1 VLDTFI
7 MNILANIRFCVD
19 PNFIIG
25 TYCSNLV
32 CNFYNPN
39 YSIINNP
46 TKLYQIHSKQNSLS
60 KKPSYLDIHKHHF
73 DSVLVSVST
82 EEIVEE
88 VIEGSYKKFRWNE
101 IRNDITEE
109 QKQAIAKLPFKM
121 VKRCKAVMRQII
133 CFSEEKGRLCDVL
146 RAWVEIMKPTRAD
159 WLSVLKELKNM
170 DHPLYL
176 EVFISH
182 LLLFWYNGDNE
193 IAISKYDFVQTTQVF
208 SFSP

>member
-1 VLDTFI
+1 
-7 MNILANIRFCVD
+7 MNILADIRFCVN

-25 TYCSNLV
+25 SYCSNLV

-39 YSIINNP
+39 YSITNNT
-46 TKLYQIHSKQNSLS
+46 TKLYQIHNKRNSLS
-60 KKPSYLDIHKHHF
+60 KKPSYLDIHEHHF
-73 DSVLVSVST
+73 DSVLVSVGT

-101 IRNDITEE
+101 IRGNITDE

-133 CFSEEKGRLCDVL
+133 CFSEEQGRLCDVL

-182 LLLFWYNGDNE
+182 LLLFGTMV
-193 IAISKYDFVQTTQVF
+193 IMRL
-208 SFSP
+208 